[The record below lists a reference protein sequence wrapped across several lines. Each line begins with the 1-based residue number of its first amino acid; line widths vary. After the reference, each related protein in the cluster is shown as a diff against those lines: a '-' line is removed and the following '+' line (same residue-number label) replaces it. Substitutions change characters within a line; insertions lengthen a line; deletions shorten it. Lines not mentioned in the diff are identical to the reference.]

1 MFALSKT
8 TGYAVAA
15 MSCLDGPGGQSVSV
29 RKIAGCTQISRSYLS
44 KIIQTLAEKKLV
56 KTKRGYT
63 GGLLL
68 ARPAEEIAL
77 SEIVEAVEG
86 PDWIGKCLLGWD
98 DCEDSCPTH
107 DFWKEERERIETEL
121 QRRKLSEFTDFR
133 GCVPTKEQFYQRSS
147 SEVTEGLK

>member
-1 MFALSKT
+1 MLSKT

-15 MSCLDGPGGQSVSV
+15 MSCLESLSGRLISV
-29 RKIAGCTQISRSYLS
+29 RDVASCTGISRSYLS

-68 ARPAEEIAL
+68 ARPAEEITL

-86 PDWIGKCLLGWD
+86 ADWIGKCLLGWD
-98 DCEDSCPTH
+98 QCDGSCPIH

-121 QRRKLSEFTDFR
+121 RARKLSEFIDFR
-133 GCVPTKEQFYQRSS
+133 GCVPMKEQFYHRSS
-147 SEVTEGLK
+147 SEMTGGLK